1 MSENQQCPCVG
12 ATLDKLLQPAL
23 LAVLMDGPLHGYEL
37 TRRIAEIPGFLD
49 QSPDISGIYRILKN
63 LESRG
68 LITSSWDTPDHG
80 RAKRL
85 VEITAAGKKCL
96 QNWDVTLKNYSQS
109 LEALHKIVKKNLSV
123 VSSRHNSDD

>member
-1 MSENQQCPCVG
+1 MSETLQCPCVG

-63 LESRG
+63 LENRG

-85 VEITAAGKKCL
+85 VEITTIGKECL
-96 QNWDVTLKNYSQS
+96 QKWDLTLKNYRQS
-109 LEALHKIVKKNLSV
+109 LDSLHKVVKKKLSV
-123 VSSRHNSDD
+123 VSRQ

>member
-1 MSENQQCPCVG
+1 MSEEYSHCPCVG

-68 LITSSWDTPDHG
+68 LITASWDTPDHG

-85 VEITAAGKKCL
+85 VKITLAGKECL
-96 QNWDVTLKNYSQS
+96 RNWNVTLGNYSQS
-109 LEALHKIVKKNLSV
+109 LEALHEIVQKKLSV
-123 VSSRHNSDD
+123 DGCQ